1 LKNKKELIEKWNG
14 YNYYTN
20 EYILE
25 NFNLD
30 SNDKNYPTIDHKN
43 SVRYGFDNNISAEE
57 ISKIEN
63 LCITTRSNNSS
74 KSKKTEIEFNMY
86 NEKNNLNL

>member
-1 LKNKKELIEKWNG
+1 MLFRSKNWNG
-14 YNYYTN
+14 NDYYSG
-20 EYILE
+20 EDILE
-25 NFNLD
+25 NFNLN

-57 ISKIEN
+57 ISKIDN

-74 KSKKTEIEFNMY
+74 KGEKIESEFNI
-86 NEKNNLNL
+86 